1 MPTMAPDET
10 DAVATKNLSPDEAR
24 EELLRLIA
32 GKDIA
37 DHEDIYEALAR
48 E

>member
-1 MPTMAPDET
+1 MATDET
-10 DAVATKNLSPDEAR
+10 EAVATENLSPDEVR
-24 EELLRLIA
+24 EELLRLVA
-32 GKDIA
+32 EKDIA

>member
-1 MPTMAPDET
+1 MATDET
-10 DAVATKNLSPDEAR
+10 DAVVTEDLPPDEVR

-32 GKDIA
+32 EKDIA
-37 DHEDIYEALAR
+37 DHEDIYEKLSR

>member
-1 MPTMAPDET
+1 MATEEGDVTPPEE
-10 DAVATKNLSPDEAR
+10 LSPREAR

-32 GKDIA
+32 EDDIA
-37 DHEDIYEALAR
+37 DHEEIYEALAR